1 MKIDFQRLTI
11 PDTIK
16 LLVREVIDG
25 VPVGNLPGGWNCIT
39 IFHPATKQY
48 YSTKSI
54 NPLHYEEIVRL
65 RLEPRWTRIAVALR
79 KMLDHHPEY
88 QFFIM
93 PHQARPHV
101 EGWLSSSGM
110 RRIATCMGEGESNDL
125 LVLFKVYSPYNKM
138 TRYVTAASSAPKEKI
153 IKQANSGFAAWLGSG
168 TRMNRHERE
177 TMRVAARSKFLTN
190 TKVFEDSSI
199 VARTNLLIG
208 RTPNQYRAL
217 CTEMNIRAVRE
228 FILSTARG

>member
-1 MKIDFQRLTI
+1 MQIDFQRLII
-11 PDTIK
+11 PDNIK

-25 VPVGNLPGGWNCIT
+25 VPVGNIPGGWNCIT

-65 RLEPRWTRIAVALR
+65 RSEPRWTRIAVALR

-93 PHQARPHV
+93 PHQARSHV
-101 EGWLSSSGM
+101 EGWLTGQGM
-110 RRIATCMGEGESNDL
+110 QRIATCMGEGETSDA

-138 TRYVTAASSAPKEKI
+138 TRYVTAANSASKEKI
-153 IKQANSGFAAWLGSG
+153 IKQANSAFAAWLASG

-208 RTPNQYRAL
+208 RTPNQFRAL
-217 CTEMNIRAVRE
+217 CTEMNIQAVRE
-228 FILSTARG
+228 FILNTTRG